1 MLFVIHSFSVAEEGV
16 RAYRFHSAEGSF
28 SLSKDP
34 SFPVKIQAGYRV
46 ESGMHLLFRD
56 TFGITGSLGYE
67 ALFPSTLDFGFS
79 YKGFNALNAGLY
91 LSARTP
97 VLTAAPGKGQLY
109 FGSSAGLTGS
119 FARYSGLPHYFFYL
133 GIGVEP
139 TIDITPASGKQ
150 WFLRT
155 GFPLVFRLR
164 KDIDLSM
171 SVGLSLHLFH
181 QPVFHLSPKNKE
193 QLL

>member
-1 MLFVIHSFSVAEEGV
+1 MLFVIHSFTVADERVGT
-16 RAYRFHSAEGSF
+16 YRFHSAEGSF
-28 SLSKDP
+28 SLSKDTY
-34 SFPVKIQAGYRV
+34 FPVKIQAGYSV
-46 ESGMHLLFRD
+46 ESGLHLLFRD
-56 TFGITGSLGYE
+56 KIGITGSLGYE
-67 ALFPSTLDFGFS
+67 ALLPSSLDFGFS
-79 YKGFNALNAGLY
+79 YKGYNALNAGLF

-97 VLTAAPGKGQLY
+97 VLPDTPGKGQVY

-139 TIDITPASGKQ
+139 IIDIAPASGKQ

-155 GFPLVFRLR
+155 GLPLVFRLR
-164 KDIDLSM
+164 KDTDLSM

-181 QPVFHLSPKNKE
+181 QPVFHIAPENKE